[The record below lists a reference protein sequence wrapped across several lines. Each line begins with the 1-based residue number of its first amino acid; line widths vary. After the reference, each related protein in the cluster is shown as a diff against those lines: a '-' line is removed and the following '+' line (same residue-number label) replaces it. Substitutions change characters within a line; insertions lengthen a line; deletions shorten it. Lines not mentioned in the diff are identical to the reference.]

1 MLKRNVAVEPIANE
15 HLGSVIER
23 SRLQRLFLSS
33 VLFDRKKHI
42 SRYLVDYIRN
52 CYNFTITIDLFFY
65 SKYRNLGVCYSS
77 LGDFN

>member
-42 SRYLVDYIRN
+42 SR
-52 CYNFTITIDLFFY
+52 
-65 SKYRNLGVCYSS
+65 
-77 LGDFN
+77 